1 MSKNYNKDKEIKRLK
16 KKIEYLNQGIKIRED
31 THDFLLKETNRY
43 KHIIKQLTYLFI
55 LMDSLYKLTNNENV
69 SSTSRVIRK
78 SLDTLLAELGDGF
91 LSMPN
96 QPIDE
101 IIN

>member
-1 MSKNYNKDKEIKRLK
+1 
-16 KKIEYLNQGIKIRED
+16 
-31 THDFLLKETNRY
+31 
-43 KHIIKQLTYLFI
+43 
-55 LMDSLYKLTNNENV
+55 MDSLYKLTNNENV